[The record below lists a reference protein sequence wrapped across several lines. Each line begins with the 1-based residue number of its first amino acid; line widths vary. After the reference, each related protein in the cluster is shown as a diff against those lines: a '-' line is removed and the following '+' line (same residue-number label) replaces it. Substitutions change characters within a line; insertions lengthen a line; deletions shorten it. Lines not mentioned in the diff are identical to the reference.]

1 VQPPMRFSQTRP
13 ALTLL
18 ERFWIIAIILTPF
31 DAVTLLPY
39 HILGFSLSI
48 SRLVIFAA
56 LALSL
61 LAGAV
66 EGHIQVRAGKSILGL
81 YFMWFIWNL
90 ASGLWAVSEAGY
102 MRYMFLSAIYSV
114 LLIAIVHLATKR
126 YEIVLKAVMY
136 IIFAAMVF
144 GIIELLSGYRL
155 PASRQWSFRNE
166 IVSFFVNPSHFGG
179 ALVMFA
185 PFILMY
191 PVWLRKLKLKDIITT
206 LAVLG
211 LVAYFVMRS
220 GSRGAVLSLVLGCA
234 TSCIFCL
241 LHPRT
246 MKKLIGFGIALM
258 VLAIITVTVKPML
271 SVPEVIIEKL
281 ASLANPEKLIASEPR
296 SALWMAGLQLWA
308 KSPLIGWGVGAS
320 ESLLMEILL
329 PTYSLHNWWIEV
341 LVNTGIIGIILWVT
355 FIIGIITN
363 LMNRFWQSKSSYVR
377 FVISS
382 LLGGMVASLPLTMTV
397 GSLMTFSLFWLHL
410 GLCIG
415 ALSLSRDKESS
426 THYGRG
432 MLNLNK

>member
-1 VQPPMRFSQTRP
+1 MQPAMRFSPTRP

-18 ERFWIIAIILTPF
+18 ERFWIIAIMLTPF

-39 HILGFSLSI
+39 HILGFSLSM
-48 SRLVIFAA
+48 SRLLIFAA

-102 MRYMFLSAIYSV
+102 MRYMFLSGIYSV

-136 IIFAAMVF
+136 IVFAAMVF

-155 PASRQWSFRNE
+155 PASRQWSFHNE
-166 IVSFFVNPSHFGG
+166 ITSFFVNPSHFGG
-179 ALVMFA
+179 TLAMFA

-191 PVWLRKLKLKDIITT
+191 PVWLRKLKLKDIVTT
-206 LAVLG
+206 LALLG

-234 TSCIFCL
+234 TSCIFWL
-241 LHPRT
+241 VHPRT
-246 MKKLIGFGIALM
+246 MKKRLIGFGIALM
-258 VLAIITVTVKPML
+258 VLAIIMVTVKPML

-281 ASLANPEKLIASEPR
+281 ASLANPERLIASEPR
-296 SALWMAGLQLWA
+296 LALWMAGSQLWA

-320 ESLLMEILL
+320 ESLLMEISL
-329 PTYSLHNWWIEV
+329 PAYSLHNWWIEV
-341 LVNTGIIGIILWVT
+341 LVNTGIIGFILWT
-355 FIIGIITN
+355 LFIIGVITN
-363 LMNRFWQSKSSYVR
+363 LMNHFWQSRSSYVR
-377 FVISS
+377 FVVSS
-382 LLGGMVASLPLTMTV
+382 LLGGMIASLPLTMTV
-397 GSLMTFSLFWLHL
+397 SSLMAFSLFWLHL

-415 ALSLSRDKESS
+415 ALSFKR
-426 THYGRG
+426 
-432 MLNLNK
+432 